1 MPPLPRLTGAETVRR
16 LSRDGWFLSR
26 ITGSH
31 HVLRHPT
38 KHRRVVVPVHGNTT
52 IKPGTMGSI
61 IRQAGLTVAE
71 FLSL

>member
-1 MPPLPRLTGAETVRR
+1 MPPLPRLTGAETIRR

-26 ITGSH
+26 VAGSH

-38 KHRRVVVPVHGNTT
+38 KPGRVTVPVHGST
-52 IKPGTMGSI
+52 IVKPGTMGSI